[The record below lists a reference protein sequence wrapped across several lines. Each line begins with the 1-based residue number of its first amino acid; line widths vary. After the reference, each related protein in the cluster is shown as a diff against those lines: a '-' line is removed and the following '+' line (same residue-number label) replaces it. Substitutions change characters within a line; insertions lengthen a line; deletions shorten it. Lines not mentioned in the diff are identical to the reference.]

1 LLGLCLAYP
10 AVLVQP
16 GLRYSGQS
24 RMLNPEDAREFPA
37 VRMLQWYSISVSIEF
52 WHRLTPA

>member
-1 LLGLCLAYP
+1 
-10 AVLVQP
+10 VLVQP